1 MEYGIHYNDNI
12 CISWFHNWFI
22 YYDDIEHI
30 SMDCGKTVKMKWI
43 TLLILAFLLF
53 ITIGTVPYSD
63 KIIDFILS
71 LGMVCC
77 LAIMGIFGIFGIIVI
92 LIIAKI
98 IFD

>member
-1 MEYGIHYNDNI
+1 MDNRETI
-12 CISWFHNWFI
+12 R
-22 YYDDIEHI
+22 
-30 SMDCGKTVKMKWI
+30 MKWI
-43 TLLILAFLLF
+43 TVLILAILLF
-53 ITIGTVPYSD
+53 VAVGTVPYSD

-92 LIIAKI
+92 LIVAKI